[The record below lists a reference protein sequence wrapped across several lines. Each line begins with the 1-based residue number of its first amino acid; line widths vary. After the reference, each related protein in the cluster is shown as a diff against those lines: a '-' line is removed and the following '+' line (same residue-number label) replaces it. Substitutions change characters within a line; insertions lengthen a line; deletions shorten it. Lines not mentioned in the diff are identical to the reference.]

1 MDALYYLVIFA
12 VLAVMV
18 VLMIG
23 LGAFTKG
30 GEFNK
35 KYANKLMRY
44 RIIGQ
49 AIAIALILIF
59 VALRGAGG

>member
-1 MDALYYLVIFA
+1 
-12 VLAVMV
+12 
-18 VLMIG
+18 MIG
-23 LGAFTKG
+23 LGAFTSG

-49 AIAIALILIF
+49 AVAITLILIF
-59 VALRGAGG
+59 VAVRGTTGD